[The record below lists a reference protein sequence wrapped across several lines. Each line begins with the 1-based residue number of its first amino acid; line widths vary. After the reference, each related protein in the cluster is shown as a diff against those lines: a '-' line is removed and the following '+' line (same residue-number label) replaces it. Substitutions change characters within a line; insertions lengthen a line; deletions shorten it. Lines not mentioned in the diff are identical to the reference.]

1 MNENKFYHGGYVDT
15 DIASKKATLNSIYGV
30 QNAQTTTNQ
39 EELNELIIMLE
50 TLRDNIANADAGP
63 RYAPKLTLIREIY
76 PQSTKFVLNEAINRL
91 KREVKTQPKTEW
103 KELPFEDDDY
113 IM

>member
-15 DIASKKATLNSIYGV
+15 DTASKKATLNSIYGT
-30 QNAQTTTNQ
+30 QTPHSNADQ
-39 EELNELIIMLE
+39 EELKELIIMLE

-76 PQSTKFVLNEAINRL
+76 PQSTKFVLNEAIDRL
-91 KREVKTQPKTEW
+91 KKEVKPQPKTEW
-103 KELPFEDDDY
+103 KELPYEDDDY